1 MTTSEDYLKEHN
13 IKSVSMITESTM
25 APSLLIKIDN
35 QVLRVQV
42 PQGSA
47 LNVSYIDRM
56 IENTVYEYEWRKK
69 IKERKPKLYKI
80 LRKSKKWSD
89 EEEI

>member
-1 MTTSEDYLKEHN
+1 M
-13 IKSVSMITESTM
+13 
-25 APSLLIKIDN
+25 
-35 QVLRVQV
+35 RVQV

-56 IENTVYEYEWRKK
+56 IQNTVYEYEWRKK
-69 IKERKPKLYKI
+69 IKERKPKLDKI